1 MAIDALDVTFTYEEH
16 DVVSAQ
22 RLRFRHSPR
31 LRILA
36 GLGVIALLVPLAQR
50 LLPGTHDGMDVPLLV
65 GLAAIFLLVPVLTYL
80 LGPLMD
86 YRRNRFWRTPL
97 SLRLSAAGL
106 RLAVAAAPP
115 GQNALEIAWSHL
127 HHLLEN
133 DDVLILFFGA
143 QESYVIVP
151 KRLLSAGGQRVLQDL
166 LSTAGPSSESKDG

>member
-1 MAIDALDVTFTYEEH
+1 
-16 DVVSAQ
+16 
-22 RLRFRHSPR
+22 
-31 LRILA
+31 
-36 GLGVIALLVPLAQR
+36 
-50 LLPGTHDGMDVPLLV
+50 MDVPLLV

-80 LGPLMD
+80 LGPLTD